1 MKIEINKKLIFSD
14 KGPPKIIAEISANHC
29 GNKNKF
35 LNLIK
40 LAHYNGADLIKIQT
54 YQPEDIVIN
63 SKNKVYKINEGL
75 WKNKYLWDLYKQAQT
90 PYIWHEDAFKLAKKI
105 GATLFSTP
113 FSVRA
118 VKFLEKHKV
127 KLYKIASLE
136 NTDVK
141 LIDTIAKTRKPIIIS
156 TGASNFTEIKDA
168 LKIINRY
175 HNKVIILHCVSAYP
189 TSLEEANL
197 YRIIKLKKTF
207 KKNII
212 GLSDHTNSI
221 DSSLASIPL
230 GASVIEKHFKDNK
243 KNNSPDTAFS
253 ILPSDLKVLKYKS
266 ELYFNAT
273 KLNDNKDTNKA
284 DQKNSKSKR
293 SIFALNNIKK
303 SEKISE
309 KNIISLRPK
318 IGIGAKYYFKIIGK
332 KAKNKIKKGYPIYF
346 SDLI

>member
-266 ELYFNAT
+266 ELYFNAM

>member
-1 MKIEINKKLIFSD
+1 MKIKINKKLIFSD

-35 LNLIK
+35 LNLIR
-40 LAHYNGADLIKIQT
+40 LAHNNGADLIKIQT

-63 SKNKVYKINEGL
+63 SKNKIYKIKEGL

-90 PYIWHEDAFKLAKKI
+90 PYKWHEDAFKLANKI

-156 TGASNFTEIKDA
+156 TGASNFNEIKEA

-175 HNKVIILHCVSAYP
+175 HNKVVILHCVSAYP
-189 TSLEEANL
+189 TSMEEANL

-207 KKNII
+207 KSNII

-243 KNNSPDTAFS
+243 RNKSPDTVFS
-253 ILPSDLKVLKYKS
+253 ILPRELRVLKHKS
-266 ELYFNAT
+266 ELYFNAS
-273 KLNDNKDTNKA
+273 KSNDNKDTNKA

-303 SEKISE
+303 NEKISQ

-318 IGIGAKYYFKIIGK
+318 IGISAKYYFKIIGNK
-332 KAKNKIKKGYPIYF
+332 VKNNIKKGNPIHF
-346 SDLI
+346 SDLV